1 MVQGDGKHNQQV
13 KDQTF
18 EYLLKTARL
27 FDARRETV
35 EYVVLKLS
43 VYCLLQS
50 RISRKMEI
58 KLLATSGHVLPGIG
72 FWWAIL
78 HAALRSM
85 EKRSSPNDC
94 LKQKLILKCLKKD
107 IDSVWFAFDLVG
119 SGWDRLLS
127 QKFT

>member
-72 FWWAIL
+72 F
-78 HAALRSM
+78 
-85 EKRSSPNDC
+85 
-94 LKQKLILKCLKKD
+94 
-107 IDSVWFAFDLVG
+107 
-119 SGWDRLLS
+119 
-127 QKFT
+127 